1 MNRFIF
7 IFTTQEIEYLS
18 KKRPD
23 LVPKKKPSLKDKL
36 LEKPSLKDKL
46 IDRPSLDQV
55 ILKFLSKYEVFIEP
69 RSVGAWNGWDTISV
83 LNPFLFNDGSPQSYL
98 SDISSNIFFANRSNQ
113 IRSSAQEWN
122 TWKRWALDHNDFEEY
137 KNQFLKTV
145 DIHNEKIN
153 KEEEKLIRE
162 AELHNQ
168 KVYKE
173 EEELI
178 KEAELHNKKIK
189 KVLEESKAKL
199 YISRLIKRDKLRD
212 RFRVQIVINSI
223 FTLFALFIFIVF
235 VRSILLSSNE
245 KKDFINTNNLNILEM
260 KEYVK
265 NFS

>member
-7 IFTTQEIEYLS
+7 IFTTQEIEYLA

-83 LNPFLFNDGSPQSYL
+83 LNPFLFNDGSTQSYL

-137 KNQFLKTV
+137 KKQFLKTV
-145 DIHNEKIN
+145 DIHNAKIKKEEEELIREATLN
-153 KEEEKLIRE
+153 NQKVYTEEEKLIRE
-162 AELHNQ
+162 AEF
-168 KVYKE
+168 
-173 EEELI
+173 
-178 KEAELHNKKIK
+178 HNKKII
-189 KVLEESKAKL
+189 KVLEEPKAKL
-199 YISRLIKRDKLRD
+199 FISRLIKRDQLRD
-212 RFRVQIVINSI
+212 RKRKQIIIN
-223 FTLFALFIFIVF
+223 TLFGVFISLVLGYTFQ
-235 VRSILLSSNE
+235 SLLESQQE
-245 KKDFINTNNLNILEM
+245 KKYNNLSELNLY
-260 KEYVK
+260 EYNK
-265 NFS
+265 FLF